1 MLISDIKDPRL
12 RARILRTL
20 NDADQLKQD
29 IVKEC
34 PTPKKKRIRQDPK
47 PLMNKL
53 EHEFF
58 LRLCPPFD
66 HNGYRLVIQSVRFR
80 LANGLWYKPDF
91 LKVGDDTDAPMVGY
105 EVKGGRLGRMLR
117 NPTYTGISPQ
127 FWGSLDRVGG
137 EAEWKFWGTPN
148 CGKGQ
153 PMQIGHTGHPSVPCR
168 FRDVRVGVRG

>member
-1 MLISDIKDPRL
+1 MKLDEIKDPKL

-105 EVKGGRLGRMLR
+105 EVKGEHAFR
-117 NPTYTGISPQ
+117 
-127 FWGSLDRVGG
+127 GG
-137 EAEWKFWGTPN
+137 FENLKMAATKYPWIKWILVWKENEMWQEQVVLP
-148 CGKGQ
+148 
-153 PMQIGHTGHPSVPCR
+153 
-168 FRDVRVGVRG
+168 